1 MATMERLGDPQ
12 SVDSDFEDL
21 RHDYRNLPDVA
32 LSLCGAVNDLP
43 GPPEDLFLKSLV
55 TYEDF
60 VGNPRL
66 IENPDLLVR
75 IGTKYYTWQAACPI
89 IMSWALYRRPLP
101 QSTIDGLVRDYMT
114 KREKEK
120 LEVTEKQSP
129 TAQPKLSYSSW
140 LPWRRAESKK
150 SIEPQPA
157 SSANETEDAT
167 EGTKLAAQPTEVE
180 NSVNV
185 TPEQRP
191 DLNTGTSSDNES
203 DSTQPDAS
211 KKLPMDKRP
220 YYENTD
226 VFCKTL
232 RLTSDQIV
240 SLLRIMARSE
250 NYY

>member
-120 LEVTEKQSP
+120 LEVTQ
-129 TAQPKLSYSSW
+129 
-140 LPWRRAESKK
+140 
-150 SIEPQPA
+150 
-157 SSANETEDAT
+157 ND
-167 EGTKLAAQPTEVE
+167 
-180 NSVNV
+180 
-185 TPEQRP
+185 
-191 DLNTGTSSDNES
+191 
-203 DSTQPDAS
+203 
-211 KKLPMDKRP
+211 
-220 YYENTD
+220 
-226 VFCKTL
+226 
-232 RLTSDQIV
+232 
-240 SLLRIMARSE
+240 
-250 NYY
+250 